1 MLFAVGLETIEMVTL
16 LFVFHDNITSNAS
29 INMNRLYY
37 SMNENIFTEQYLHIQ
52 FLPGGQL
59 SFAEIEVIPG
69 AKAIPSIFPKHAVH
83 KQECFVQSI
92 VIATVSTVSRFQESD
107 AY

>member
-16 LFVFHDNITSNAS
+16 FFGFHDNITSNAS
-29 INMNRLYY
+29 FNMNRLYY

-69 AKAIPSIFPKHAVH
+69 TEAVPGIFQKHAVH
-83 KQECFVQSI
+83 EQECFVQSI
-92 VIATVSTVSRFQESD
+92 VIAAISTVSELVKKSL
-107 AY
+107 